1 MKIVRFAVVAF
12 SSLVISL
19 GLAARVANAQSTAP
33 VETDLRLQ
41 SMGDGWKLNQAVIKD
56 AKLPRVLLIGDSI
69 LSGYQKYAVA
79 ELQGKAYVDA
89 WVQPHH
95 QGILQG
101 DASAWKAMVKDVIG
115 KGPYDVILFNMGLHG
130 WEPGRIPEGQFKPL
144 TRKLVESLRAEAPN
158 AKLVWL
164 STTPITKQD
173 TRPEF
178 WKLGLDGPYE
188 LNEELNPTIVEH
200 NRLAAE
206 VMHEA
211 GVPIVDLYT
220 MLLPD
225 LTLAAGDMFHWSEPA
240 YRRIAGEVA
249 RTVRANLPAT
259 KGAAGKKQ

>member
-1 MKIVRFAVVAF
+1 MKLVVPSAVAVV
-12 SSLVISL
+12 SLIIGL
-19 GLAARVANAQSTAP
+19 GLCVRMADAQSTTP
-33 VETDLRLQ
+33 VETDPRLQ

-56 AKLPRVLLIGDSI
+56 ATLPRVLLIGDSI
-69 LSGYQKYAVA
+69 LSGYQKFAVA
-79 ELQGKAYVDA
+79 ELKGQAYVDA

-101 DASAWKAMVKDVIG
+101 DATVWKAMVKDVIG

-130 WEPGRIPEGQFKPL
+130 WQQGRIPEGQFKPL

-164 STTPITKQD
+164 STTPITEQD
-173 TRPEF
+173 VRPEF
-178 WKLGLDGPYE
+178 WKRGLDGPYA
-188 LNEELNPTIVEH
+188 LNGELNPIIVEH

-211 GVPIVDLYT
+211 GVPVVDLYAT
-220 MLLPD
+220 LLPH
-225 LTLAAGDMFHWSEPA
+225 LTLAAGDMFHWADPA

-249 RTVRANLPAT
+249 KAVRANLPPAERS
-259 KGAAGKKQ
+259 AEKKP